1 MSLAIEALR
10 QVSEIQESEVY
21 GVVLRDISIS
31 TALVIPETDDGVEIQ
46 LRLQGNLKSTA
57 TSAWYYFAVE
67 SVTND
72 RWTLHCEGSIAA
84 HQSSRPRDPSSPVDV
99 SKLTQRVSSKKWY
112 DAFHRVG
119 FQYQG
124 SFQPLHQITTNHKYH
139 HASAQVRTATESGLM
154 PAESR
159 YILHPSTIDACLQL
173 IIISINAGRHKK
185 MPHGVVPVE
194 IEELNLWL
202 PTDEVDSKGHAIA
215 WTDELNGRYFN
226 THTKLFTENKQLVL
240 DVKNLRCVA
249 YEGAVPP
256 EASVPTMGEPYSQVS
271 WKPDISTLTTAHA
284 LQFYPALQSE
294 ADYIDKTVEL
304 LNHETPLHKILCLG
318 QQNADVVSNFT
329 HSVSPLT
336 SVLVGCS
343 SKETLEA
350 FHFTENSFAAFDISM
365 ETWSDFKIQEYDL
378 VIVDKSMMTREPS
391 QKLLQELRLLVQKG
405 GKAILSI
412 ENSAVGKHL
421 ETFGFSRLQMRFD
434 FPGTSVIIPKT
445 GVYQNGA
452 VHQIE
457 EVTILTSKKQSP
469 SLGPFVKQLECEE
482 NYHATIAALT
492 EFVDTEDLKIIL
504 FDIEGQ
510 LLNHLDVE
518 NFEILKR
525 VLYSGKSIIW
535 LTSGVNEG
543 KSIFGGM
550 TQGFLRAIRSELA
563 SAKIL
568 HLDVDTKE
576 SMESVA
582 GFVQSK
588 LGKIVTKDSGGDTEF
603 YLREG
608 ITHISRVVP
617 NGPLNDLFSV
627 SQRPLES
634 TTLLAHIPLQGT
646 FHEGELVFSPSSS
659 HGSLDLHPDEVGL
672 QVNYSEIQTRS
683 QDPIL
688 VIGTVVS
695 VGTTVDG
702 VIRDQRVIAYTKKS
716 YCTLVRVPATSCIT
730 CEDLDAAYLLAVL
743 PSLCK
748 AVNALIVSAKVQNQ
762 EHVLLLPA
770 PLPVIWSTTM
780 LSRILGFKVTM
791 VADTKAVR
799 DSYLST
805 FQLPAGA
812 VILSQDVDPLMQRG
826 TDAPTV
832 VVAHEFSALSQDIWR
847 SMPPM
852 GRFVFNDT
860 TISQA
865 PDVLPL
871 TRGASFLSTNI
882 DTLYKGARNLLLDV
896 LRLSLDLFKKNMNEL
911 TRELPLYDIESLK
924 KDADSGVVS
933 FNYGHSHIKVC
944 LFSSGWLTWL

>member
-10 QVSEIQESEVY
+10 QISEIQGSEVY
-21 GVVLRDISIS
+21 GVMLRDINIS

-46 LRLQGNLKSTA
+46 LRLQENLKSTA
-57 TSAWYYFAVE
+57 TSVWYTFAVE
-67 SVTND
+67 SIASD

-84 HQSSRPRDPSSPVDV
+84 HRSSRPRDSSSPVDV
-99 SKLTQRVSSKKWY
+99 SKMTQRVSSKKWY

-139 HASAQVRTATESGLM
+139 HASAQVRTATESGMM

-185 MPHGVVPVE
+185 MPHGVVPIE
-194 IEELNLWL
+194 IEELNLWF
-202 PTDEVDSKGHAIA
+202 PTGEVDSKGHAVA

-256 EASVPTMGEPYSQVS
+256 EASVPTMGEPYSEVS

-284 LQFYPALQSE
+284 LQLYPAMQSE
-294 ADYIDKTVEL
+294 IDCIDKIVEL
-304 LNHETPLHKILCLG
+304 LNHETPLQKILCLG
-318 QQNADVVSNFT
+318 QLNVDFVSNCT
-329 HSVSPLT
+329 QSISSLT
-336 SVLVGCS
+336 SVLVGCN

-350 FHFTENSFAAFDISM
+350 FQSAEKSFATIDVSS
-365 ETWSDFKIQEYDL
+365 ETWSDFKMQDYDL

-391 QKLLQELRLLVQKG
+391 HKLLQELRLLVQKG

-412 ENSAVGKHL
+412 ENTAVGKHL
-421 ETFGFSRLQMRFD
+421 ETFGASHLQMRFE
-434 FPGTSVIIPKT
+434 FPGTSVIIPQT

-457 EVTILTSKKQSP
+457 EITILTSKRQP
-469 SLGPFVKQLECEE
+469 ASLEHFAKHLKCED
-482 NYHATIAALT
+482 YHITNAALT
-492 EFVDTEDLKIIL
+492 EFVDNKDHKIIL

-510 LLNHLDVE
+510 LLNDLDAE

-525 VLYSGKSIIW
+525 VLCSGKPIIW
-535 LTSGVNEG
+535 LIAGVNEG

-568 HLDVDTKE
+568 LLDVDTKE

-582 GFVQSK
+582 SFVQSK

-608 ITHISRVVP
+608 ITHISRIVP
-617 NGPLNDLFSV
+617 NGPLNELFSV

-634 TTLLAHIPLQGT
+634 TTLLAHVPLQGT
-646 FHEGELVFSPSSS
+646 FDEGELVFSPRSS
-659 HGSLDLHPDEVGL
+659 HGSFDLNPDEVEL
-672 QVNYSEIQTRS
+672 QVNCSEIQTTSRG
-683 QDPIL
+683 PIL

-695 VGTTVDG
+695 VGTSVDP
-702 VIRDQRVIAYTKKS
+702 VLRDQRVIAYTKES
-716 YCTLVRVPATSCIT
+716 YCTLVRVPATSCII
-730 CEDLDAAYLLAVL
+730 CADLGPACLLAVL
-743 PSLCK
+743 PSFCK
-748 AVNALIVSAKVQNQ
+748 AVNALIASAKVQNQ

-780 LSRILGFKVTM
+780 LSRFLGFKLTII
-791 VADTKAVR
+791 ADTKAAR
-799 DSYLST
+799 ESYLST
-805 FQLPAGA
+805 FQLPSEA
-812 VILSQDVDPLMQRG
+812 VILSQDIDTLMQRG
-826 TDAPTV
+826 SDAPIV

-852 GRFVFNDT
+852 GRFIFNDT
-860 TISQA
+860 TIRQA

-871 TRGASFLSTNI
+871 TRGASFFSTNTDI
-882 DTLYKGARNLLLDV
+882 LYKRARNLLSDV
-896 LRLSLDLFKKNMNEL
+896 LRLSLDLFRKNMNSL
-911 TRELPLYDIESLK
+911 TRDLPFFDIGLLK
-924 KDADSGVVS
+924 NNADNGVVS
-933 FNYGHSHIKVC
+933 FNYGQSLIKVC
-944 LFSSGWLTWL
+944 LFSSGWLGWL